1 MRRRDK
7 TRVLEDLRRA
17 VLEQTYVVTPHALL
31 EMRNDRLDLLDVES
45 AVLTG
50 TIRQVFKSDPRGPR

>member
-31 EMRNDRLDLLDVES
+31 EMRNDRLDLVDVES